1 MKKFSSTI
9 GLDLLLKKI
18 SSYADSNPGKNAIL
32 NLNPDIPKKE
42 RLLSFKHLKE
52 IKQAIQFIPQLQIL
66 KNERVPERGK
76 ILSGEKL
83 LYYKQLLDLSRDIK
97 TSLEDNKILEE
108 LNKDLNPLL
117 PLSKEITAFIDEKGS
132 IIPTS
137 TPVLKS
143 LYGEKAHIEKN
154 IEKKLNF
161 FLKEKEH
168 LLQDNIITTRLGRT
182 VLPVKYDRKDE
193 IEGIIV
199 DFSRT
204 QNTAF
209 IEPGE
214 IITLNNRISEIEKD
228 INTEEKR
235 ILKYLTEKVAERF
248 PSIEKNTRT
257 LTQIDSLKARARY
270 GEDFKCI
277 IPEFPET
284 STLNIKECY
293 HPLLLGEKENVEPF
307 DLEIGENERILLI
320 SGPNA
325 GGKTVLLK
333 NLGINVLSSLA
344 GIPIPAKEGS
354 EIGSFT
360 NISGIIEDEQSME
373 EDLSSFSSYIV
384 HLKKI
389 LKDAARSSLIL
400 LDELGGNTDPVE
412 GSALSMA
419 LLNYLKDKG
428 SLVVATTH
436 LSPLKFYVENQEGMI
451 NGSMEYANGPTY
463 HLQIGIPGGSRT
475 LKTAEKLGLPPKII
489 NEAKNFIDSES
500 LEAENLI
507 EELSERNRKL
517 REQEKET
524 SKLKEKFYELKKRYD
539 IMTENIEK
547 EKTKII
553 DEAKEK
559 ANGIIAEARS
569 TVEKT
574 IKDIK
579 ETKASQESIKK
590 YKKTFAPITEK
601 EKKKKN
607 KPIKT
612 SHKPS
617 EIKIRVDMDVPLEIS
632 VRGMTK
638 EEAWKSADIFLD
650 KAIVANYNSVRI
662 VHGKGSGI
670 LRNMLHKRLKEDPR
684 IQRIETPPHYE
695 GGEGVTI
702 ALLK

>member
-1 MKKFSSTI
+1 MKNFSSII

-18 SSYADSNPGKNAIL
+18 SSYADSIPGKNAIL

-42 RLLSFKHLKE
+42 RLRSFKYLKE
-52 IKQAIQFIPQLQIL
+52 IKQTIQFIPGLQIL
-66 KNERVPERGK
+66 KNERIPEKGK
-76 ILSGEKL
+76 ILSGENL
-83 LYYKQLLDLSRDIK
+83 LYYKKLLDLSRAIK
-97 TSLEDNKILEE
+97 ILLEDNKILED

-117 PLSKEITAFIDEKGS
+117 PLSKEITTFIDDKGA

-137 TPVLKS
+137 TPALKS
-143 LYGEKAHIEKN
+143 LYEEKAHVEKK

-199 DFSRT
+199 DLSRS

-214 IITLNNRISEIEKD
+214 ITILNNRISEIEKD
-228 INTEEKR
+228 INAEEKR
-235 ILKYLTEKVAERF
+235 ILKHLTEKVVEWY
-248 PSIEKNTRT
+248 PSIEKNTKT
-257 LTQIDSLKARARY
+257 LTQIDSLKARALY
-270 GEDFKCI
+270 GENFKCI
-277 IPEFPET
+277 IPEFPEN
-284 STLNIKECY
+284 STLKIKECY

-307 DLEIGENERILLI
+307 DLEIGQNERILLI

-333 NLGINVLSSLA
+333 NLGINVLSSLS
-344 GIPIPAKEGS
+344 GIPIPTKEGS

-384 HLKKI
+384 HLKEI
-389 LKDAARSSLIL
+389 LKRADQDSLIL

-428 SLVVATTH
+428 SLVIATTH
-436 LSPLKFYVENQEGMI
+436 LSPLKFYVENQEEMI
-451 NGSMEYANGPTY
+451 NGSMEYVNGPTY
-463 HLQIGIPGGSRT
+463 HLQIGIPGGSRA

-507 EELSERNRKL
+507 EELSERNRNL
-517 REQEKET
+517 REQEKEIQ
-524 SKLKEKFYELKKRYD
+524 KLKKKFYELKKKYD
-539 IMTENIEK
+539 IMTEKIDK

-553 DEAKEK
+553 SEAKEK
-559 ANGIIAEARS
+559 ALLIVDEARS

-574 IKDIK
+574 IKNIK

-590 YKKTFAPITEK
+590 YKKTFARVPTK
-601 EKKKKN
+601 EKKKSKT
-607 KPIKT
+607 IKT
-612 SHKPS
+612 LHKPS
-617 EIKIRVDMDVPLEIS
+617 EIKIHVDTDVPLEIS

-638 EEAWKSADIFLD
+638 EEAWKSTDVFLD
-650 KAIVANYNSVRI
+650 KAVIANYNSVRI
-662 VHGKGSGI
+662 VHGKGSVI
-670 LRNMLHKRLKEDPR
+670 LRRMLYERLKEDPR
-684 IQRIETPPHYE
+684 IEKIETPPHYE

-702 ALLK
+702 AFLK